1 MKNDTIEDVHHD
13 QDSKDTEVIEEEP
26 PSVIESFEMVR
37 KLHLLACT
45 REPELHRFVAA
56 LKSKLVD
63 IYIDGSNKKQTSITE
78 YFQKT
83 SL

>member
-1 MKNDTIEDVHHD
+1 
-13 QDSKDTEVIEEEP
+13 
-26 PSVIESFEMVR
+26 MVR
-37 KLHLLACT
+37 KVHLLACT
-45 REPELHRFVAA
+45 REPELRRFIAA
-56 LKSKLVD
+56 LKLELVN